1 VPRLTQVSASSLDCF
16 RLRACHALWSPF
28 PWTLTNNQIGNSTV
42 ADPTTPV
49 PPKWYGFGLFRF
61 RSPLLSESR
70 FLSFPPGTEMVHFPG
85 FARSR
90 LCIQRDVLEVCSSG
104 FPHSEISGSTP
115 VCGFPKLIAACHVLH
130 RLSLPRHPP
139 CALSS
144 LTIELTPRSDPPL
157 GFTLPEPS
165 MHISASC
172 TSRGTIPSVHVIILK
187 TLNLATPS
195 HHQGGPAIARPCMQ
209 FTQCNSLSNIQC
221 TAVARCSTLRCLSS
235 SWKTSPVPPKTQCP
249 SLMASREGP

>member
-1 VPRLTQVSASSLDCF
+1 MPRLTQVSASSLDCF
-16 RLRACHALWSPF
+16 RLRACHALWCPI

-42 ADPTTPV
+42 ADPTTPAA
-49 PPKWYGFGLFRF
+49 PKCHGFGLFRF

-85 FARSR
+85 FAHIR

-144 LTIELTPRSDPPL
+144 LTIELTPRRRRA
-157 GFTLPEPS
+157 F
-165 MHISASC
+165 
-172 TSRGTIPSVHVIILK
+172 
-187 TLNLATPS
+187 
-195 HHQGGPAIARPCMQ
+195 ARPAP
-209 FTQCNSLSNIQC
+209 L
-221 TAVARCSTLRCLSS
+221 LRVFYAYIRLVTP
-235 SWKTSPVPPKTQCP
+235 WGTSPVRDHL
-249 SLMASREGP
+249 S